1 MITIAEFLYLDTI
14 DETQSRGILNDPKY
28 ANLSFRTPNEFREFF
43 SSEGI
48 RLRKETIGTRTER
61 ELLLE
66 RFKSFRGSTD
76 YLIARKYVEEQFNLK
91 NRLREIQSSQPNVET
106 IISILNDITSPPSD
120 PFFNF
125 IIRKILTGSE
135 NGVLPSED
143 LRNILD
149 RLIEENSREYYDESS
164 NIVRDSQDIIESYQ
178 NIFKNKGRLRV
189 PISDERFL
197 SSDFRYIIDTSF
209 QSLPDAVSAEENI
222 FRLITEAQNS
232 DQQTGNNDSIR
243 NLLSELSNLVDENSN
258 SVAGLRA
265 RISTLEEAILLKD
278 SIIEGQIEAE
288 ERIQDNLVALAE
300 DSAQKSATI
309 ETLETVNK
317 NLQTQIDTTLTEL
330 QENISSQINNVT
342 SAIDTLSQSVV
353 GSANAANAAQDEE
366 INDLKTKLRELESL
380 LSQLKNSSGNGG
392 GGTGGGNG
400 GSTPV
405 GGGDITEDNAGIDP
419 KQPAPSS

>member
-106 IISILNDITSPPSD
+106 ITSILNDITSPPSD

-164 NIVRDSQDIIESYQ
+164 NIIRDSQDIIESYQ
-178 NIFKNKGRLRV
+178 NIFKNKGRIRV
-189 PISDERFL
+189 SISDERFL

-209 QSLPDAVSAEENI
+209 QSLPDAVSAENDI
-222 FRLITEAQNS
+222 SSRIREAIQS
-232 DQQTGNNDSIR
+232 GDEDASEF
-243 NLLSELSNLVDENSN
+243 LSKLDNLVSANSN
-258 SVAGLRA
+258 SIAGLNAKIKQLENELQIKQEQVNSLIDREIENESFLESIA
-265 RISTLEEAILLKD
+265 TDNLKKDEEIVSLKTTIDTLQDQIDETLVTLESEIST
-278 SIIEGQIEAE
+278 
-288 ERIQDNLVALAE
+288 
-300 DSAQKSATI
+300 
-309 ETLETVNK
+309 
-317 NLQTQIDTTLTEL
+317 
-330 QENISSQINNVT
+330 QINNVT

-392 GGTGGGNG
+392 GIVVPDT
-400 GSTPV
+400 TPV
-405 GGGDITEDNAGIDP
+405 GGGDITKDDAGSDP
-419 KQPAPSS
+419 NQPAPSS